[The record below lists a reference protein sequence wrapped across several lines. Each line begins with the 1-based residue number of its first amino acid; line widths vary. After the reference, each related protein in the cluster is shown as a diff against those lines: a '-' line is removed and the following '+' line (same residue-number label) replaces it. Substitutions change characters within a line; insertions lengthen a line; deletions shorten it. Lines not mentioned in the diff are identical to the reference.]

1 MSLGSEYFLFVS
13 CSALGFIQ
21 AAAIAGGLRGLL
33 FSQNRLFARLITGAL
48 IAPGAIIFF
57 TWNYRNPVG
66 IIEGSQQAG
75 LFSLAALSAIAI
87 TIIVSSL
94 LNHSRLK
101 TTVPVQSGLEA
112 LKERTYFQALSARLK
127 WRR

>member
-1 MSLGSEYFLFVS
+1 MSLGTEYFILVF

-21 AAAIAGGLRGLL
+21 AAANKSGLKGLL
-33 FSQNRLFARLITGAL
+33 FSQKASVNRLVAGLL
-48 IAPGAIIFF
+48 IAPGATIFF

-75 LFSLAALSAIAI
+75 LFTLATLSAVGVTVIL
-87 TIIVSSL
+87 SSV

-101 TTVPVQSGLEA
+101 TTAPVQPCLEA
-112 LKERTYFQALSARLK
+112 LKERTFVQALFARLK